1 MCALCRRIAPG
12 ARATSTAIVIVDLV
26 VGPLALTLV
35 VRVVII
41 LQGVALVVF
50 VVLVV
55 GLLTSVVG
63 HDVRSVETVGT
74 WPKFVHVVITSAC
87 LENFHED
94 MQPLT
99 CPPPTVSTGPPPVYY
114 SPTLSSPWSCG
125 LPSDVFYDS
134 FLLECATK
142 MSDKF
147 TGGSLTIFIA
157 KGHTQ
162 QPAPLLVEQQQ
173 RPDHELSMTAMTLPT
188 ASTTNA
194 QQCPQVV
201 ITTTLHVNA
210 NFYTDERGCCFYWS
224 GNN

>member
-1 MCALCRRIAPG
+1 MGHCYLERGRWLRMWVYIAG
-12 ARATSTAIVIVDLV
+12 GDAIVIVDLV

-55 GLLTSVVG
+55 GLLTLVVG

-99 CPPPTVSTGPPPVYY
+99 CPPPTVSTGPTTSLLLSYFVVPLVVW
-114 SPTLSSPWSCG
+114 PTW
-125 LPSDVFYDS
+125 
-134 FLLECATK
+134 
-142 MSDKF
+142 
-147 TGGSLTIFIA
+147 
-157 KGHTQ
+157 
-162 QPAPLLVEQQQ
+162 
-173 RPDHELSMTAMTLPT
+173 
-188 ASTTNA
+188 
-194 QQCPQVV
+194 
-201 ITTTLHVNA
+201 
-210 NFYTDERGCCFYWS
+210 
-224 GNN
+224 